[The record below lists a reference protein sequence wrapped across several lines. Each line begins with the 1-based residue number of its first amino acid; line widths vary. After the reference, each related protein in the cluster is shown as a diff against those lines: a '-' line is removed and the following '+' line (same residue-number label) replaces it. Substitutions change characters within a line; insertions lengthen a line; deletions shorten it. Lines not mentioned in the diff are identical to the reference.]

1 MRFEKLLLAAAAL
14 CLVCMAPA
22 CSDDDP
28 ATDPEQNETPGTPG
42 EGEGDGDDDSGEPGE
57 PDTPDTPALTEGVR
71 AEGYYKGDYH
81 DEGTGN
87 YWINFTVEDE
97 NDPGGYYIL
106 CLDFNGSLAADPD
119 FAALDVRDY
128 PMNVGSGYPAGTL
141 NGDGDTYLARHDDEG
156 DFTYSEAQSGSAKVE
171 MIEGLYKVT
180 CSLLLENDEV
190 CDFEYYGPLAFY
202 NRTLDGNMSNLTE
215 DVELTFTQGMAIYY
229 GDIYEMGSDAWNV
242 VLAEADYDLD
252 INYGQGDAVQ
262 LAFNVTHGAG
272 DYIPDGT
279 YTLLDANTAEELP
292 AGTMIAGI
300 YDASYG
306 GYWGCWFY
314 SVRRQVEAR
323 LVSGMVDVSR
333 EGDIYTLEL
342 KLKDGAGRNVTAT
355 YMGKLT
361 YSSGE

>member
-14 CLVCMAPA
+14 CLVCMTPA

-272 DYIPDGT
+272 DYIPDGP

-292 AGTMIAGI
+292 AGT
-300 YDASYG
+300 
-306 GYWGCWFY
+306 
-314 SVRRQVEAR
+314 R
-323 LVSGMVDVSR
+323 
-333 EGDIYTLEL
+333 
-342 KLKDGAGRNVTAT
+342 
-355 YMGKLT
+355 
-361 YSSGE
+361 

>member
-1 MRFEKLLLAAAAL
+1 
-14 CLVCMAPA
+14 
-22 CSDDDP
+22 
-28 ATDPEQNETPGTPG
+28 
-42 EGEGDGDDDSGEPGE
+42 
-57 PDTPDTPALTEGVR
+57 
-71 AEGYYKGDYH
+71 
-81 DEGTGN
+81 
-87 YWINFTVEDE
+87 
-97 NDPGGYYIL
+97 
-106 CLDFNGSLAADPD
+106 
-119 FAALDVRDY
+119 
-128 PMNVGSGYPAGTL
+128 MNVGSGYPAGTL

-272 DYIPDGT
+272 DYIPDGP

-333 EGDIYTLEL
+333 EGDIYSLEL

-355 YMGKLT
+355 YTGKLT
-361 YSSGE
+361 YYSGE

>member
-156 DFTYSEAQSGSAKVE
+156 DFTYSESQSGSAKVE

-190 CDFEYYGPLAFY
+190 CDFEY
-202 NRTLDGNMSNLTE
+202 
-215 DVELTFTQGMAIYY
+215 
-229 GDIYEMGSDAWNV
+229 
-242 VLAEADYDLD
+242 
-252 INYGQGDAVQ
+252 
-262 LAFNVTHGAG
+262 
-272 DYIPDGT
+272 
-279 YTLLDANTAEELP
+279 
-292 AGTMIAGI
+292 
-300 YDASYG
+300 
-306 GYWGCWFY
+306 
-314 SVRRQVEAR
+314 
-323 LVSGMVDVSR
+323 
-333 EGDIYTLEL
+333 
-342 KLKDGAGRNVTAT
+342 
-355 YMGKLT
+355 
-361 YSSGE
+361 

>member
-342 KLKDGAGRNVTAT
+342 KLKDLSLIHISEPTRH
-355 YMGKLT
+355 
-361 YSSGE
+361 

>member
-1 MRFEKLLLAAAAL
+1 
-14 CLVCMAPA
+14 
-22 CSDDDP
+22 
-28 ATDPEQNETPGTPG
+28 
-42 EGEGDGDDDSGEPGE
+42 
-57 PDTPDTPALTEGVR
+57 
-71 AEGYYKGDYH
+71 
-81 DEGTGN
+81 
-87 YWINFTVEDE
+87 
-97 NDPGGYYIL
+97 
-106 CLDFNGSLAADPD
+106 
-119 FAALDVRDY
+119 
-128 PMNVGSGYPAGTL
+128 
-141 NGDGDTYLARHDDEG
+141 
-156 DFTYSEAQSGSAKVE
+156 
-171 MIEGLYKVT
+171 
-180 CSLLLENDEV
+180 
-190 CDFEYYGPLAFY
+190 
-202 NRTLDGNMSNLTE
+202 MSNLTE

-272 DYIPDGT
+272 DYIPDGP

-355 YMGKLT
+355 YTGKLT
-361 YSSGE
+361 YYSGE

>member
-1 MRFEKLLLAAAAL
+1 
-14 CLVCMAPA
+14 
-22 CSDDDP
+22 
-28 ATDPEQNETPGTPG
+28 
-42 EGEGDGDDDSGEPGE
+42 
-57 PDTPDTPALTEGVR
+57 
-71 AEGYYKGDYH
+71 
-81 DEGTGN
+81 
-87 YWINFTVEDE
+87 
-97 NDPGGYYIL
+97 
-106 CLDFNGSLAADPD
+106 
-119 FAALDVRDY
+119 
-128 PMNVGSGYPAGTL
+128 
-141 NGDGDTYLARHDDEG
+141 
-156 DFTYSEAQSGSAKVE
+156 
-171 MIEGLYKVT
+171 
-180 CSLLLENDEV
+180 
-190 CDFEYYGPLAFY
+190 
-202 NRTLDGNMSNLTE
+202 
-215 DVELTFTQGMAIYY
+215 MAIYY

-272 DYIPDGT
+272 DYIPDGP

-342 KLKDGAGRNVTAT
+342 KLKDGAARNVTAT
-355 YMGKLT
+355 
-361 YSSGE
+361 

>member
-1 MRFEKLLLAAAAL
+1 
-14 CLVCMAPA
+14 
-22 CSDDDP
+22 
-28 ATDPEQNETPGTPG
+28 
-42 EGEGDGDDDSGEPGE
+42 
-57 PDTPDTPALTEGVR
+57 
-71 AEGYYKGDYH
+71 
-81 DEGTGN
+81 
-87 YWINFTVEDE
+87 
-97 NDPGGYYIL
+97 
-106 CLDFNGSLAADPD
+106 
-119 FAALDVRDY
+119 
-128 PMNVGSGYPAGTL
+128 
-141 NGDGDTYLARHDDEG
+141 
-156 DFTYSEAQSGSAKVE
+156 

-342 KLKDGAGRNVTAT
+342 KLKDGAERNVTAT
-355 YMGKLT
+355 YTGKLT
-361 YSSGE
+361 YYSGE